1 VKKLLPLVGIAII
14 FIVVGYLES
23 PYSVMNKPYATS
35 LSIPYE
41 VAIAEE
47 SEPVSIEE
55 NDDTNEK
62 SLETEEI
69 AALNFSLEMVLE
81 SRSEVDDDIVETYRE
96 YEIYKDK
103 NGQVIK
109 KVPTSK
115 YEYLRYK
122 K

>member
-1 VKKLLPLVGIAII
+1 MKKFLPLVGIAII

-35 LSIPYE
+35 SSIPYE

-55 NDDTNEK
+55 NDDTNEET
-62 SLETEEI
+62 LETEEI

-81 SRSEVDDDIVETYRE
+81 SKSEVDDNIVETYRE
-96 YEIYKDK
+96 YEIYKDE
-103 NGQVIK
+103 NGQVVK

>member
-1 VKKLLPLVGIAII
+1 MQKK
-14 FIVVGYLES
+14 
-23 PYSVMNKPYATS
+23 
-35 LSIPYE
+35 
-41 VAIAEE
+41 
-47 SEPVSIEE
+47 SEPVSIEG

-96 YEIYKDK
+96 YEIYKEE
-103 NGQVIK
+103 NGQVVK

>member
-1 VKKLLPLVGIAII
+1 MKKFLPLIGIAII

-35 LSIPYE
+35 SSIPYE
-41 VAIAEE
+41 VTIAKD

-96 YEIYKDK
+96 YEIYKDE
-103 NGQVIK
+103 NGQVVK

>member
-1 VKKLLPLVGIAII
+1 VKKFLPLVGIAII

-23 PYSVMNKPYATS
+23 PYSVMNKSYATFS
-35 LSIPYE
+35 SIPYE
-41 VAIAEE
+41 VAISEE
-47 SEPVSIEE
+47 SEPASIEE
-55 NDDTNEK
+55 NNDTNEET
-62 SLETEEI
+62 LETEEI

-81 SRSEVDDDIVETYRE
+81 SKSEVDDDIVETYRE
-96 YEIYKDK
+96 YEIYKDE
-103 NGQVIK
+103 NGQVVK